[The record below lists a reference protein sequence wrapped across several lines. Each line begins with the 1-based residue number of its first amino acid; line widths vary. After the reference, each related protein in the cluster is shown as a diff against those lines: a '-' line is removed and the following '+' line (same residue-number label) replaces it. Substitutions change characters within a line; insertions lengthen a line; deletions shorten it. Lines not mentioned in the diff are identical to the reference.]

1 VLGVVT
7 VVAGLSTGN
16 KIGLAVVGG
25 AFIVFALLSSFVL
38 PKRYPNFPGRHVG
51 WFVVAGVCF
60 LLAMLTAV
68 LVFGVEEPPAS
79 ESAGTTAAQTTTAE
93 TTTAQTTTSQTTTSQ
108 TTTAETT
115 TSQTTTAETTTA
127 TSTED
132 NGGGGGGGGGQGDA
146 AAGKA
151 VFASAGCGGCHT
163 LKAAKASGNVGPNLD
178 QLKPSFDQV
187 EHQVE
192 TGGGA
197 MPSFKG
203 ALSDKQIADVS
214 AFVSSSA
221 SG

>member
-93 TTTAQTTTSQTTTSQ
+93 TTTAQ
-108 TTTAETT
+108 TT

>member
-93 TTTAQTTTSQTTTSQ
+93 TTTAQTTT
-108 TTTAETT
+108 A
-115 TSQTTTAETTTA
+115 QTTTAETTTA

>member
-1 VLGVVT
+1 MLGVVT

-79 ESAGTTAAQTTTAE
+79 ESAGTTAA
-93 TTTAQTTTSQTTTSQ
+93 
-108 TTTAETT
+108 
-115 TSQTTTAETTTA
+115 QTTTAETTTA

>member
-93 TTTAQTTTSQTTTSQ
+93 TTTAQTTTSQTTT
-108 TTTAETT
+108 
-115 TSQTTTAETTTA
+115 AETTTA

-132 NGGGGGGGGGQGDA
+132 NGGGGGGGAGQGDA

>member
-1 VLGVVT
+1 MLGVVT

-93 TTTAQTTTSQTTTSQ
+93 TTTAQTTT
-108 TTTAETT
+108 A
-115 TSQTTTAETTTA
+115 QTTTAETTTA

>member
-93 TTTAQTTTSQTTTSQ
+93 TTTAQTTTSQTTT
-108 TTTAETT
+108 
-115 TSQTTTAETTTA
+115 AETTTA

-132 NGGGGGGGGGQGDA
+132 NGGGEGGGQGDA

-151 VFASAGCGGCHT
+151 VFARAGCGGCHT
-163 LKAAKASGNVGPNLD
+163 LEAAKASGNVGPNLD

>member
-1 VLGVVT
+1 MLGVVT

-93 TTTAQTTTSQTTTSQ
+93 TTTAQTTTSQT
-108 TTTAETT
+108 A
-115 TSQTTTAETTTA
+115 TAETTTA

-132 NGGGGGGGGGQGDA
+132 NGGGGGGGAGQGDA

>member
-93 TTTAQTTTSQTTTSQ
+93 TTTAQTTTSQTTT
-108 TTTAETT
+108 
-115 TSQTTTAETTTA
+115 AETTTA

-151 VFASAGCGGCHT
+151 VFASAGCSGCHT
-163 LKAAKASGNVGPNLD
+163 LKAANASGNVGPNLD

-192 TGGGA
+192 NGGGA

>member
-1 VLGVVT
+1 MLGVVT

-93 TTTAQTTTSQTTTSQ
+93 TTTAQ
-108 TTTAETT
+108 TT

>member
-1 VLGVVT
+1 MLGVAF

-25 AFIVFALLSSFVL
+25 AFILFALLSSFVF
-38 PKRYPNFPGRHVG
+38 PARYPDFPGEHVG
-51 WFVVAGVCF
+51 WYVVAGICF
-60 LLAMLTAV
+60 FLAMITAV
-68 LVFGVEEPPAS
+68 LVFGRESTTES
-79 ESAGTTAAQTTTAE
+79 ESPTKTEAAQTTPEQTTTAE
-93 TTTAQTTTSQTTTSQ
+93 TTTAETTTEKTTTEQ
-108 TTTAETT
+108 TTTAG
-115 TSQTTTAETTTA
+115 

-132 NGGGGGGGGGQGDA
+132 SGGGGGGDEGQGDA

-163 LKAAKASGNVGPNLD
+163 LDAAKASGNVGPNLD
-178 QLKPSFDQV
+178 QLKPSFDRV

-192 TGGGA
+192 VGGGA

-203 ALSDKQIADVS
+203 ALSEKQIEDVS

>member
-1 VLGVVT
+1 MLGVVT

-93 TTTAQTTTSQTTTSQ
+93 TTTAQTTTSQTTT
-108 TTTAETT
+108 
-115 TSQTTTAETTTA
+115 A

>member
-1 VLGVVT
+1 MLGVVT

-93 TTTAQTTTSQTTTSQ
+93 TTTGQ
-108 TTTAETT
+108 TT